1 MSLNILKNK
10 ILSFSILIQLLAY
23 NYSIGQTNIP
33 PKIIAM
39 GNQAYCPLSQIN
51 IVTDFNIID
60 PDDTDVF
67 ALFIQIS
74 TGYDRNNDILK
85 LTNKTSH
92 PDISSLWSTADG
104 KLTIK
109 SSGTGNVKYVDIIAA
124 VKDVVFVNNS
134 LSVSGD
140 RTFSFTIGNA
150 NFLPLTGHYYEFVK
164 DIGITWTDAKIAA
177 ENRAYFGLKG
187 YLATLTSQQ
196 EANLAGKQT
205 TGAGWIGGSD
215 AETEGVWKWV
225 TGPEAGTIFWNGDY
239 TGSTP
244 NFAFWNTGEPN
255 NLGNEDYAHITDPSI
270 GIFGSWNDLH
280 NAGDPAPSPFH
291 PKGYIVEYGGTP
303 GDPVLDISASTK
315 IFVPAISSVTSGS
328 SCGSGAVTLSA
339 TPTSGNVLWF
349 SSETGGT
356 PLNTGNTFT
365 TPNITTTTTYYVL
378 ASENGCIDGIR
389 TPVVASI
396 FDIPNI
402 ALSVDLKNCDV
413 DGIPDGFTDF
423 NLEEANNIITLGNN
437 ELKVSYY
444 LTSSDADN
452 NINALNPSPFNNS
465 LSNLVYARVEN
476 NDGCYLI
483 SKVNLK
489 VSTTSFPKDF
499 KVELTTC
506 DDDKINDGL
515 HTFDLSSVSDTLIAQ
530 FPKDQKLKV
539 QYYRNLKDAQLEK
552 NEILANNNYM
562 SESPFS
568 QIIYVR
574 VESKDN
580 GACFGIGPN
589 LLLIVNPLPEFQVTN
604 KAILCI
610 NKPPIII
617 NTFNP
622 LDKYSYTWLDS
633 LGNII
638 GTKSDVSIASGGL
651 YKVIATSLLNNC
663 KSVPRNVNVIASN
676 IASVSLNDITIT
688 DDSEDNTVLINNQN
702 NNLGI
707 GDYVF
712 ALDNK
717 FGFYQSEPLFTHIKP
732 GLHTLFVKDKNNCG
746 ITKLNFSIIGFPKFF
761 TPNGDGINDT
771 WQVKGVSF
779 QPNSKIYIFDKFGK
793 LLKQLNANSTGWDGL
808 YNGRQLPSSDY
819 WFKVKL
825 DDGRLRTGHFSLIR
839 K

>member
-1 MSLNILKNK
+1 VSLNILKNK
-10 ILSFSILIQLLAY
+10 LLCFSVLIQLLTY
-23 NYSIGQTNIP
+23 NYSFAQTNIP
-33 PKIIAM
+33 PKIIAI

-51 IVTDFNIID
+51 IVTGFNIID
-60 PDDTDVF
+60 SDDTDVI

-74 TGYDRNNDILK
+74 TGYDRNNDVLK

-92 PDISSLWSTADG
+92 PNISTSWSTADG

-124 VKDVVFVNNS
+124 VKDIVFVNSS
-134 LSVSGD
+134 LSVLGN
-140 RTFSFTIGNA
+140 RTFSFTIGNV
-150 NFLPLTGHYYEFVK
+150 NFLPLTGHYYEFVP
-164 DIGITWTDAKIAA
+164 DFGITWTDAKIAA
-177 ENRAYFGLKG
+177 ENRTYFGLKG

-196 EANLAGKQT
+196 ESNLAGKQS

-215 AETEGVWKWV
+215 AETEGVWKWM
-225 TGPEAGTIFWNGDY
+225 TGPEVGIIFWNGDY

-255 NLGNEDYAHITDPSI
+255 NLGNEDYAHITDPSV

-315 IFVPAISSVTSGS
+315 IFVPSISSVTGGS
-328 SCGSGAVTLSA
+328 NCGSGAVTLSA
-339 TPTSGNVLWF
+339 KATSGNILWF
-349 SSETGGT
+349 GSETGGT
-356 PLNTGNTFT
+356 PLNTGNTFN
-365 TPNITTTTTYYVL
+365 TPNIAITTTYYVL
-378 ASENGCIDGIR
+378 ASENGCLDGIR
-389 TPVVASI
+389 TPVVANI

-402 ALSVDLKNCDV
+402 AQSVELKNCDV

-423 NLEEANNIITLGNN
+423 NLEEANNLIVLGNN

-444 LTSSDADN
+444 LTSSDANN
-452 NINALNPSPFNNS
+452 NINVLNPSPFNNS
-465 LSNLVYARVEN
+465 LSNTVYARVEN
-476 NDGCYLI
+476 NDGCYRI

-489 VSTTSFPKDF
+489 VSTTSFPKGF

-506 DDDKINDGL
+506 DDDEINDGL
-515 HTFDLSSVSDTLIAQ
+515 HLFNLSSVSDKLIAQ
-530 FPKDQKLKV
+530 FPKGQNLKV
-539 QYYRNLKDAQLEK
+539 QYYRNLSYAQLEQ

-589 LLLIVNPLPEFQVTN
+589 LLLTVNPLPEFQVADE
-604 KAILCI
+604 AILCI
-610 NKPPIII
+610 NKPPITI

-622 LDKYSYTWLDS
+622 KNKYSYTWLDS

-638 GTKSDVSIASGGL
+638 GTNSNVTIASGGL
-651 YKVIATSLLNNC
+651 YKVIATSINNC
-663 KSVPRNVNVIASN
+663 KSLPRRIKITESN
-676 IASVSLNDITIT
+676 IANISAKDIQVI
-688 DDSEDNTVLINNQN
+688 DDSDNNSISINNQN

-707 GDYVF
+707 GNYKF
-712 ALDNK
+712 ALDNANRI
-717 FGFYQSEPLFTHIKP
+717 YQSEPFFEHIKL
-732 GLHTLFVKDKNNCG
+732 GLHTLFVKDNNNCG
-746 ITKLNFSIIGFPKFF
+746 LVSLNFSVIGFPKFF

-771 WQVKGVSF
+771 WQVKGISF

-793 LLKQLNANSTGWDGL
+793 ILKQLNANGVGWDGTF
-808 YNGRQLPSSDY
+808 NGNILPNSDY

-825 DDGRLRTGHFSLIR
+825 DDGRVKTGHFSLIR